1 MWYNGESKGKAQDMN
16 SDIPIYDEEDE
27 AYIAEQIR
35 LREEAEAAGA
45 FNETPLERM
54 TDEQIMALHF
64 AMSSLSQLVKETDST
79 LSELVQAS
87 GFNLKV

>member
-1 MWYNGESKGKAQDMN
+1 MN
-16 SDIPIYDEEDE
+16 SDTPIYDEEDE

-35 LREEAEAAGA
+35 LREEAEAAGV
-45 FNETPLERM
+45 FDEPSTPLEKM
-54 TDEQIMALHF
+54 SDEQIMALHF